1 MPLRLLKNPSIR
13 RLFAKSAQPLRSPS
27 QRRWARVQDVRSLA
41 TQGGPDRILDRYREK
56 LARKAKECVN
66 ADFCTATDHR
76 REGLRD
82 INALREAYRSRL
94 DALNKETVAK
104 GLPPQQP
111 ATTGEQIPFSPPPP
125 PEAAAAAPKPPS
137 TPPGVKT
144 LASFLDVAKTRT
156 LPAAEIE
163 TVWRLRHASNPRSL
177 SACFPATT
185 YARMALAARRHPQ
198 FVLPVPREGQGAE
211 MHFLQWTFPARDAAA
226 VLFTRLAEYKLRGE
240 WAAPHT
246 TLSMHLELVEDKG
259 LVLAQGQV
267 VEDRGVAVEDAK
279 WLLMCLQ
286 KFYGAFEGVS
296 GNERSRALLQ
306 QFTDGDASFD
316 VQKLLDEAER
326 VG

>member
-1 MPLRLLKNPSIR
+1 
-13 RLFAKSAQPLRSPS
+13 
-27 QRRWARVQDVRSLA
+27 
-41 TQGGPDRILDRYREK
+41 
-56 LARKAKECVN
+56 
-66 ADFCTATDHR
+66 
-76 REGLRD
+76 
-82 INALREAYRSRL
+82 
-94 DALNKETVAK
+94 
-104 GLPPQQP
+104 
-111 ATTGEQIPFSPPPP
+111 
-125 PEAAAAAPKPPS
+125 
-137 TPPGVKT
+137 VKT
-144 LASFLDVAKTRT
+144 LSSFLDVAKTRT
-156 LPAAEIE
+156 LPRAEIE
-163 TVWRLRHASNPRSL
+163 AIWRLRHASNPRSL

-267 VEDRGVAVEDAK
+267 VEDRGVSVEDGR

-286 KFYGAFEGVS
+286 KFYGAFEGA
-296 GNERSRALLQ
+296 GNERSQRLLR
-306 QFTDGDASFD
+306 QFSEGDASFD